1 MTRKDYIK
9 FAKVINGL
17 TQNNLES
24 FTPNNLI
31 EVSDPRRKVVE
42 LYAVIKA
49 VNSWKIA
56 TESLRSYPL
65 TVKTGTY

>member
-9 FAKVINGL
+9 FAKVINRL

-31 EVSDPRRKVVE
+31 EELSVIFKEDNRNFKREIFVDACGFTVSKFG
-42 LYAVIKA
+42 
-49 VNSWKIA
+49 
-56 TESLRSYPL
+56 SLKPL
-65 TVKTGTY
+65 D

>member
-31 EVSDPRRKVVE
+31 EELSVIFKEDNRNFKRETFVDACGFTVSEFGTLK
-42 LYAVIKA
+42 
-49 VNSWKIA
+49 
-56 TESLRSYPL
+56 PL
-65 TVKTGTY
+65 D